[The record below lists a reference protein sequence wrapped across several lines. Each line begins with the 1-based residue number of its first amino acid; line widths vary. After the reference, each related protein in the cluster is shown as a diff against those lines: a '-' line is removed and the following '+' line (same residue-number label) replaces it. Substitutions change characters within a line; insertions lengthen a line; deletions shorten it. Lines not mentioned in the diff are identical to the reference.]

1 MGIFMQKIKINILAT
16 LFIRVQQC
24 LFSIILSHLYLLGI
38 NAVSK
43 TTEHMWDINNIM
55 RQNNF

>member
-1 MGIFMQKIKINILAT
+1 MGIFMQTIKINILAT

>member
-1 MGIFMQKIKINILAT
+1 MQKIKINILAT

-43 TTEHMWDINNIM
+43 STKHMWDINNIIKTE
-55 RQNNF
+55 